1 MIPPAKPR
9 RVYIRKRK
17 RAPGRPPGASDLT
30 DLIADLGAETILAAS
45 IIRQA
50 VDDLKDARA
59 GKAFKVGAHPWYADP
74 LGELHVFFE
83 SAWFFQLA
91 AGIGQDPADVLRM
104 VQARVN

>member
-1 MIPPAKPR
+1 MIPPAKPC

-17 RAPGRPPGASDLT
+17 RAPGRTPGAADLT

-45 IIRQA
+45 ILRQA
-50 VDDLKDARA
+50 VDDLKETRA
-59 GKAFKVGAHPWYADP
+59 GKVYNVNQHPYYADP
-74 LGELHVFFE
+74 LGELRVFFA
-83 SAWFFQLA
+83 SDWFIALA